1 VSRTYRIAVDVMGG
15 DGAPTVP
22 LEGALSAVR
31 EIEGLE
37 VLLVGKPAVV
47 RKLLA
52 DRNGDDRLK
61 VLPATQTI
69 GPRERPARAVRRK
82 TDSSIVVGLEAL
94 RSGEADAFI
103 SAGSTGAVMAASM
116 WVLGVLPGIAR
127 PPVGALVP
135 TSEGPIMVVDA
146 GANVNARAYHLH
158 QFAHL
163 GNTYCRDLLGVP
175 RPRIGL
181 LNVGE
186 EKEKGDSIAQA
197 AHRLLQEDEALNF
210 IGNVEGHR
218 IIEGI
223 CDVLVCNGFV
233 GNALL
238 KFYESMAGFL
248 LGLLGERLMEQ
259 GELADVARVLDYAEY
274 GGAPLLG
281 VNGVSIICHGAS
293 PPRAIRNA
301 IRTAVGA
308 VESGMVQDMARDL
321 AQLDIP
327 WWRRRWRPVRR
338 T

>member
-1 VSRTYRIAVDVMGG
+1 MGG
-15 DGAPTVP
+15 DGAPAVP
-22 LEGALSAVR
+22 LEGALSALH
-31 EIEGLE
+31 EIDELE
-37 VLLVGKPAVV
+37 VLLVGKASVV

-52 DRNGDDRLK
+52 ERSGDDRLK
-61 VLPATQTI
+61 ILPATQTI

-94 RSGEADAFI
+94 RSGDADAFI

-135 TSEGPIMVVDA
+135 TSEGPMMVVDA
-146 GANVNARAYHLH
+146 GANVSARAYHLH

-163 GNTYCRDLLGVP
+163 GNIYCRDLLGMP
-175 RPRIGL
+175 HPRIGL

-197 AHRLLQEDEALNF
+197 AHRLLQEDETLNF

-218 IIEGI
+218 IIEGV
-223 CDVLVCNGFV
+223 CDVLVCDGFV

-238 KFYESMAGFL
+238 KFYESMAGFIV
-248 LGLLGERLMEQ
+248 GLLGNRLTEEPA
-259 GELADVARVLDYAEY
+259 ELADLARVLDYTEY

-293 PPRAIRNA
+293 PPGAIRNA

-308 VESGMVQDMARDL
+308 VESGMVEDMARDL
-321 AQLDIP
+321 EQLDIP
-327 WWRRRWRPVRR
+327 WWRRRWRPTRR